1 MRLSDTICAMAWWRK
16 KRQQNGDVPS
26 DSETADV
33 MRRLAEE
40 FVMLSGAPDV
50 LDFTVESIRALDL
63 LVDSMLE
70 AASAEALDERFGLG
84 MGAYVGEVIV
94 RQSDKARWTYDIDQR
109 TAAVESPQFA
119 AFPHFKVSKRF
130 MIGPEHS
137 LEQFVRVALEDRMP
151 PEARPMRAKGIR

>member
-1 MRLSDTICAMAWWRK
+1 
-16 KRQQNGDVPS
+16 
-26 DSETADV
+26 
-33 MRRLAEE
+33 
-40 FVMLSGAPDV
+40 
-50 LDFTVESIRALDL
+50 
-63 LVDSMLE
+63 MLE